1 MHPLL
6 KCITPLYF
14 AGPPHSRLLFSNLL
28 QLLPLQNLQLQLFF
42 ADQPQTLRH
51 WSHMLQLLLLHDHHR
66 ANAQQHTQSQL
77 HTLRP
82 PTHIRLLTTSPCL
95 RNQSLRS
102 IGSKPWT
109 SVRQPGRR
117 PVPQN
122 KNLLRTASRCWTTV
136 PARVADLAWTRI
148 APPGERQLLMTQ
160 ACHLP
165 SGLD

>member
-77 HTLRP
+77 HTLR
-82 PTHIRLLTTSPCL
+82 
-95 RNQSLRS
+95 S
-102 IGSKPWT
+102 IGSKPWR

-148 APPGERQLLMTQ
+148 APPGERQLSMTQ